1 MVAGGPGRWSGTVR
15 SRVRVGVWMSTKVRL
30 PLQARPWGAFTVL
43 DAGDR
48 YQVKRIEVRVGRRLS
63 YQRHRLRSEHWVV
76 ASGTADVVLDGTSS
90 RLLPGDSIDIPL
102 GAAHRLG
109 NGGDDL
115 LVVIEVQWG
124 SYVGDDDIERL
135 EDDFGRSSP
144 A

>member
-1 MVAGGPGRWSGTVR
+1 
-15 SRVRVGVWMSTKVRL
+15 MSTRVRL
-30 PLQARPWGAFTVL
+30 PAQARPWGAFTVL

-48 YQVKRIEVRVGRRLS
+48 FQVKRIEVEVGRRLS
-63 YQRHRLRSEHWVV
+63 YQRHRMRSEHWVV

-90 RLLPGDSIDIPL
+90 RLLPGDSIDIAL
-102 GAAHRLG
+102 GAAHRLC
-109 NGGDDL
+109 NGGDEL

-135 EDDFGRSSP
+135 EDDFGRCGP